1 MSTGVTRQE
10 IGKGV
15 RVVNVTRANCLPGAG
30 PFDFDS
36 AVVLS
41 ETESEPH
48 IITGQ
53 MQPKCL
59 FRGSL
64 IEAHEF
70 VRKLP

>member
-1 MSTGVTRQE
+1 VTSSQAN
-10 IGKGV
+10 GKGV

-30 PFDFDS
+30 PFDYDD

-41 ETESEPH
+41 ETEHEPH
-48 IITGQ
+48 IISGE

-64 IEAHEF
+64 VEAHEF